1 MKKEDAHMKTIG
13 IIGFGNMGSA
23 FYKGLVSTNKSYNI
37 VVAERITKK
46 IEIAKKKYKL
56 KIAENKELV
65 AAADIVVIAV
75 KPQEL
80 AQLVSEIKHA
90 AKGKQII
97 SVVAGKRIDYFIK
110 KLATD
115 QVVRF
120 MPNLAAVKSLSA
132 VGMSFGPKVKKEFQ
146 EECLAIAR
154 AIGVPYTIPENLMP
168 AVTGLSGS
176 GIAYVFAFI
185 HALALG
191 GVHAGF
197 KYEEALAIAITTVEG
212 AAGLLKDSGQNPI
225 EALSK
230 VISPSGTTI
239 HGIKTLEE
247 LGFTY
252 AVMNAVTAAAE
263 RAKDFEA

>member
-1 MKKEDAHMKTIG
+1 MHKEDVYMKTIG

-23 FYKGLVSTNKSYNI
+23 LYKGLVSAEQNYN
-37 VVAERITKK
+37 VLVAECNEKK
-46 IEIAKKKYKL
+46 IQTAGKQYKL
-56 KIAENKELV
+56 QILANKALV
-65 AAADIVVIAV
+65 TAADIVVIAV

-80 AQLVSEIKHA
+80 IHLLSEIKTVS
-90 AKGKQII
+90 KDKQII
-97 SVVAGKRIDYFIK
+97 SVVAGKRIDFFTK
-110 KLATD
+110 QLATD

-120 MPNLAAVKSLSA
+120 MPNLAAVKSLAA
-132 VGMSFGPKVKKEFQ
+132 VGMSFGSKVRNEFRQ
-146 EECLAIAR
+146 DCLEIAR
-154 AIGVPYTIPENLMP
+154 AIGVAYPMPESLMP

-197 KYEEALAIAITTVEG
+197 KYDDAVAIALTTVEG
-212 AAGLLKDSGQNPI
+212 AVGFLKDTGQNPI

-230 VISPSGTTI
+230 VISPAGTTI
-239 HGIKTLEE
+239 QGIKTLEQ
-247 LGFTY
+247 LGFTH
-252 AVMNAVTAAAE
+252 AVMDAVKAAAE